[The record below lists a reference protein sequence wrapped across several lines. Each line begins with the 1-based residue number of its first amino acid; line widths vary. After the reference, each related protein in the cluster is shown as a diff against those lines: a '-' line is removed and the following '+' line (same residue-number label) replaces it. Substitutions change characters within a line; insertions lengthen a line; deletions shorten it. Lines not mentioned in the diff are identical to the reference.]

1 MFDKAL
7 DNLLKVLNIIVLVIQ
22 LARWLS
28 DDDE

>member
-22 LARWLS
+22 LAHWLS
-28 DDDE
+28 DDE